1 MEPNKNGDMEQTLL
15 EQRLAAMEQTLAYQ
29 TELLEQQAER
39 EKKRRIWFF
48 IKLAIVIVLLVV
60 LVPRMLQ
67 LYQDVNTFV
76 VQTESQLTAMDEQVS
91 TFLQDT
97 TGQLDTI
104 SKTMEYIQTL
114 IEPAVQFI
122 ERWKGPW

>member
-1 MEPNKNGDMEQTLL
+1 MEPHRNEIL
-15 EQRLAAMEQTLAYQ
+15 EQRLAAMEEKLAYQ

-39 EKKRRIWFF
+39 ERKRRIWFF

-67 LYQDVNTFV
+67 LYQDINTFV
-76 VQTESQLTAMDEQVS
+76 VETESQLTAMDEQVS